1 MTITPREDANLIATF
16 DMLLWYRPWTGS
28 LLWRERT
35 PDMFRGTWAQTPE
48 AQANKFNG
56 KYRGKKAG
64 SVAQQKHRMIT
75 HQGEA
80 FRADRIAWAL
90 YYGEWPKGD
99 LRHLDGDLD
108 NNRIENLQDLG
119 AQWRRPAN
127 GPAQRPDHQPASWPE
142 HPLNLTCTAW
152 SSGSGRTCLPRA
164 ERPEGCYSLPTP
176 TGMAT
181 LGHGHAPGSEG
192 HGTDAEAFF
201 AHGAGPADASRG
213 ATPC

>member
-1 MTITPREDANLIATF
+1 MTTPAYEDAYLIATF

-64 SVAQQKHRMIT
+64 SVARQDRRMIT

-80 FRADRIAWAL
+80 FHADRIAWAL
-90 YYGEWPKGD
+90 FYGEWPKGE

-108 NNRIENLQDLG
+108 NNRIANLQDDG
-119 AQWRRPAN
+119 AEWRRPAAR
-127 GPAQRPDHQPASWPE
+127 PAQRPAQPAAAWPE
-142 HPLNLTCTAW
+142 RPLNLTCSAW
-152 SSGSGRTCLPRA
+152 SSGSGRTCIPRA
-164 ERPEGCYSLPTP
+164 DRPEGCYSLPVP
-176 TGMAT
+176 TGMASS
-181 LGHGHAPGSEG
+181 GRGSSPGTEG
-192 HGTDAEAFF
+192 VGWVGAAKDG
-201 AHGAGPADASRG
+201 HGAGQGDASWG
-213 ATPC
+213 ASS